1 MREYKLAGI
10 PYGDV
15 RTYFDTNTILGETD
29 DYRLIVNQGNI
40 VRWRFNIR
48 FRGGYYENLNALLA
62 HSSYYSSTPFKL
74 PVPQVRALT
83 DKVDLVS
90 DADDIVLLNP
100 PFGSGFPAVNRK
112 GQGFVWYATNHNNN
126 LFPEGMMVN
135 FPDNDKLYI
144 ITTNQGLNNK
154 PVWIERYPKAED
166 YINSINK
173 SNIGSFRINTGL
185 ANNIGGHNEGN
196 VVHDF
201 TNIQALVTHDVRN
214 NNIRYRRGVIQDVS
228 FNFTEFIK

>member
-112 GQGFVWYATNHNNN
+112 GYG
-126 LFPEGMMVN
+126 
-135 FPDNDKLYI
+135 
-144 ITTNQGLNNK
+144 
-154 PVWIERYPKAED
+154 
-166 YINSINK
+166 
-173 SNIGSFRINTGL
+173 
-185 ANNIGGHNEGN
+185 
-196 VVHDF
+196 
-201 TNIQALVTHDVRN
+201 
-214 NNIRYRRGVIQDVS
+214 
-228 FNFTEFIK
+228 